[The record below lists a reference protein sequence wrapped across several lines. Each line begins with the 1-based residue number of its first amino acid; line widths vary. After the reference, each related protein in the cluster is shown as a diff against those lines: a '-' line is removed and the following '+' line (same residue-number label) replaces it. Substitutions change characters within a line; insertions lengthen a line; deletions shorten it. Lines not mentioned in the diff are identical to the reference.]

1 MYEIKAKTTTIK
13 AISRASVK
21 LGEKYYTVEY
31 GEERTLPDTNDV
43 NLDIEREALWD
54 DVNKEC
60 DGQIEEILKTFK

>member
-1 MYEIKAKTTTIK
+1 MYESKAKTNVIK

-21 LGEKYYTVEY
+21 IGEKYYTVEY
-31 GEERTLPDTNDV
+31 GEERTIPDTEAV
-43 NLDIEREALWD
+43 NLDIERESLWN

>member
-1 MYEIKAKTTTIK
+1 MYEIKAKTTAIK

-31 GEERTLPDTNDV
+31 GEDRTLPDTDDV